1 MTTLITGGAGFI
13 GSAIAEALHKKHKI
27 IILDNLSTGSLGN
40 LDSLDI
46 DFREGHTR
54 DVSKLV
60 AEKVDLI
67 LHLGIA
73 STTTLY
79 LNDRRLVAP
88 EIEGSIAIFEKAVK
102 DRAKVVIASSSSL
115 YSGGQLPS
123 KESQEIYVKDF
134 YTECRLCIERLSELY
149 HDLYGMEAVNLRMFA
164 VYGGTREKAKEQY
177 ANMVTKFIWRIK
189 NGLNPVSYGDGTQ
202 TRDFTHIDDVV
213 RAWLLAA
220 EYKGFGIFN
229 VGTGKNYNFNEV
241 GELINKIMGTN
252 LSMTYEPNPL
262 KNFVFHCQADTTK
275 AKNEL
280 GFTAEISLEEGIKK
294 LI

>member
-13 GSAIAEALHKKHKI
+13 GSAITEALHKKHKI
-27 IILDNLSTGSLGN
+27 VVLDNLSTGSLDN
-40 LDSLDI
+40 LNSLDV
-46 DFREGHTR
+46 DFRRGHTR
-54 DVSKLV
+54 DVVKLV
-60 AEKVDLI
+60 PEKVDLI

-73 STTTLY
+73 STTMLY
-79 LNDRRLVAP
+79 LNDRKLVAS
-88 EIEGSIAIFEKAVK
+88 EIEGSIAIFEKALK
-102 DRAKVVIASSSSL
+102 DKARVVIASSSSL
-115 YSGGQLPS
+115 YSGGPLPS

-149 HDLYGMEAVNLRMFA
+149 HNLYGMEAVNLRMFA
-164 VYGGTREKAKEQY
+164 VYGGVREKAKEKY

-189 NGLNPVSYGDGTQ
+189 NGLNPVSYGDGAQ

-241 GELINKIMGTN
+241 GKTINRLMGTN
-252 LSMTYEPNPL
+252 LPMTYEPNPL
-262 KNFVFHCQADTTK
+262 KNFVFHCPKRTPQKRRMNWASRLK
-275 AKNEL
+275 
-280 GFTAEISLEEGIKK
+280 
-294 LI
+294 